1 MDKAPP
7 VIIARAWTD
16 SEAAV
21 IKSLLESYD
30 IPCHYSSES
39 PHRIFYNASMDTM
52 AQIRIYVPAAL
63 EEEAKLVLEEH
74 RRRQAPLHLVED
86 DPGSEE

>member
-21 IKSLLESYD
+21 IKSLLESYN
-30 IPCHYSSES
+30 IPCHYSSEL
-39 PHRIFYNASMDTM
+39 PHRIYPISVDSM
-52 AQIRIYVPAAL
+52 AQIRVYVPAAL
-63 EEEAKLVLEEH
+63 EQEALHVLEDH
-74 RRRQAPLHLVED
+74 RRRDGSLRLVE
-86 DPGSEE
+86 